1 MPPKKREIGHS
12 TPQAA
17 TSRRRSARVSSTG
30 KKSNYFEDDVDES
43 DDVGAARK
51 PAKNTKKRA
60 RSELGHDNDDKS
72 DEAPY
77 KEGADS
83 PRENGEEEEDDE
95 GDKSDEDKP
104 SLPIKRGRGRPPG
117 KNPKAS
123 KKTKEE
129 DESDAAPPR
138 KRGRPSKAATPKA
151 TPKGPAK
158 AAAATAGN
166 GEDSDEEEFDEGN
179 RVTFE
184 PLPQLRDTGG
194 VEYED
199 TRIHPNTLAFL
210 KDLKANNKRSW
221 LRARDPEFRRSLKD
235 WDSFVETLTEKI
247 TEADETI
254 PELPLKDVVFRI
266 YRDIRFSKDPTP
278 YKPHYSAAWSRT
290 GRKGPYA
297 CYYVHCEPGGHCFV
311 GGGLWHPDK
320 DAIAKLRA
328 SIDERPHRIRRV
340 LSNPHFRRTF
350 LPKAKDGDDKS
361 IIAAF
366 TAANQENALKTKP
379 QPSALWSVLIFEK
392 QGFHP
397 DHRDIELLKLRN
409 FTVGTKIKD
418 SDFTSSAAQ
427 DKIMALIEPMVDYV
441 TFLNRV
447 VMPDPGDDS
456 DSDTDENNA
465 EGGDE

>member
-1 MPPKKREIGHS
+1 MPPKKRENGNS

-17 TSRRRSARVSSTG
+17 PSRRRSTRVSSTG

-43 DDVGAARK
+43 EDTDAPRN

-60 RSELGHDNDDKS
+60 RVESDHDDDDES

-77 KEGADS
+77 KEEGDS
-83 PRENGEEEEDDE
+83 SSKDDGDEVDDEEEDE
-95 GDKSDEDKP
+95 SDEAKP
-104 SLPIKRGRGRPPG
+104 SLPAKRGRGRPPG
-117 KNPKAS
+117 KSPKAA
-123 KKTKEE
+123 KKAKDE
-129 DESDAAPPR
+129 DESDAPPPR
-138 KRGRPSKAATPKA
+138 KRGRPSKAAATPKA
-151 TPKGPAK
+151 TPKAASKGRAK
-158 AAAATAGN
+158 AAAAS
-166 GEDSDEEEFDEGN
+166 EDEDLDDDDDDDEFDEEN

-184 PLPQLRDTGG
+184 PLPQLRDDGG
-194 VEYED
+194 IEYED
-199 TRIHPNTLAFL
+199 TRIHPNTMAFL

-221 LRARDPEFRRSLKD
+221 LKARDPEFRRSLKD

-340 LSNPHFRRTF
+340 LANPHFRRTF
-350 LPKAKDGDDKS
+350 LPKAKDGDEKS

-366 TAANQENALKTKP
+366 TAANKENALKIRP
-379 QPSALWSVLIFEK
+379 

-418 SDFTSSAAQ
+418 SDFTSSDAQ
-427 DKIMALIEPMVDYV
+427 DKIMAIIQPMVEYV

-456 DSDTDENNA
+456 DSDTGDNEAGEDE
-465 EGGDE
+465 E

>member
-1 MPPKKREIGHS
+1 MPPKKRENVHS
-12 TPQAA
+12 TSQAAA

-43 DDVGAARK
+43 DGNVATRK

-60 RSELGHDNDDKS
+60 QPELHQDNEHDES

-77 KEGADS
+77 KGESNPPSG
-83 PRENGEEEEDDE
+83 ENDDQEEEVDDDDE
-95 GDKSDEDKP
+95 SDEAKP
-104 SLPIKRGRGRPPG
+104 PPPKKRGRGRPPG
-117 KNPKAS
+117 QGPKAS
-123 KKTKEE
+123 KQAKEE
-129 DESDAAPPR
+129 DDSDAGPPR
-138 KRGRPSKAATPKA
+138 KRGRPSKAATPRA
-151 TPKGPAK
+151 TPKGRSK
-158 AAAATAGN
+158 AAAAAAASGH
-166 GEDSDEEEFDEGN
+166 GEASDDDDDDEFDEGN

-194 VEYED
+194 IEYED
-199 TRIHPNTLAFL
+199 TRIHPNTLVFL

-221 LRARDPEFRRSLKD
+221 LKARDPEFRRSLKD

-247 TEADETI
+247 TKADETI

-340 LSNPHFRRTF
+340 LANPHFRRTF
-350 LPKAKDGDDKS
+350 LPKAKEGDDKS

-366 TAANQENALKTKP
+366 TAANKENALKTRP
-379 QPSALWSVLIFEK
+379 

-409 FTVGTKIKD
+409 FTVGTKLQD

-427 DKIMALIEPMVDYV
+427 DKIMAIIEPMVEYV

-465 EGGDE
+465 GGDDE

>member
-1 MPPKKREIGHS
+1 MPPKKRENACS
-12 TPQAA
+12 TPQAAA

-43 DDVGAARK
+43 DGNVATRK

-60 RSELGHDNDDKS
+60 RSELDQDEDDGS

-77 KEGADS
+77 KEESVS
-83 PRENGEEEEDDE
+83 PSRENGEEEDQGE
-95 GDKSDEDKP
+95 GDD
-104 SLPIKRGRGRPPG
+104 
-117 KNPKAS
+117 PKAS
-123 KKTKEE
+123 KKAKEGN
-129 DESDAAPPR
+129 ESDAGPPR
-138 KRGRPSKAATPKA
+138 KRGRPSKAATAEA
-151 TPKGPAK
+151 TPKGQSK
-158 AAAATAGN
+158 AAAAGDDEN
-166 GEDSDEEEFDEGN
+166 SDEDEEFDEEN

-184 PLPQLRDTGG
+184 PLPQLRDKGG
-194 VEYED
+194 IEYED

-221 LRARDPEFRRSLKD
+221 LKARDPEFRRSLKD

-278 YKPHYSAAWSRT
+278 YKVTSSSLLALHLTTPPHGRGPVAKVPMPATMCTANPAAIASLAAGCGIPTR
-290 GRKGPYA
+290 
-297 CYYVHCEPGGHCFV
+297 E
-311 GGGLWHPDK
+311 
-320 DAIAKLRA
+320 AIAKLRA

-340 LSNPHFRRTF
+340 LANPHFRRTF

-366 TAANQENALKTKP
+366 TAANKENALKTRP
-379 QPSALWSVLIFEK
+379 

-409 FTVGTKIKD
+409 FTVGTKLKD

-427 DKIMALIEPMVDYV
+427 DKIMAIIEPMVEYV

-456 DSDTDENNA
+456 DSDTDENHA
-465 EGGDE
+465 GGDDE

>member
-1 MPPKKREIGHS
+1 MPPKKRENGNS

-17 TSRRRSARVSSTG
+17 PSRRRSTRVSSTG

-43 DDVGAARK
+43 EDTDAPRN

-60 RSELGHDNDDKS
+60 RVESDHDDDDES

-77 KEGADS
+77 KEEGDS
-83 PRENGEEEEDDE
+83 SSKDDGDEVDDEEEDE
-95 GDKSDEDKP
+95 SDEAKP
-104 SLPIKRGRGRPPG
+104 SLPAKRGRGRPPG
-117 KNPKAS
+117 KSPKAA
-123 KKTKEE
+123 KKAKDE
-129 DESDAAPPR
+129 DESDAPPPR
-138 KRGRPSKAATPKA
+138 KRGRPSKAAATPKA
-151 TPKGPAK
+151 TPKAASKGRAK
-158 AAAATAGN
+158 AAAAS
-166 GEDSDEEEFDEGN
+166 EDEDLDDDDDDDDEFDEEN

-184 PLPQLRDTGG
+184 PLPQLRDDGG
-194 VEYED
+194 IEYED
-199 TRIHPNTLAFL
+199 TRIHPNTMAFL

-221 LRARDPEFRRSLKD
+221 LKARDPEFRRSLKD

-297 CYYVHCEPGGHCFV
+297 CYYIHCEPGGHCFV

-340 LSNPHFRRTF
+340 LANPHFRRTF
-350 LPKAKDGDDKS
+350 LPKAKDGDEKS

-366 TAANQENALKTKP
+366 TAANKENALKIRP
-379 QPSALWSVLIFEK
+379 

-418 SDFTSSAAQ
+418 SDFTSSDAQ
-427 DKIMALIEPMVDYV
+427 DKIMAIIQPMVEYV

-456 DSDTDENNA
+456 DSDTGDNEAGEDE
-465 EGGDE
+465 E